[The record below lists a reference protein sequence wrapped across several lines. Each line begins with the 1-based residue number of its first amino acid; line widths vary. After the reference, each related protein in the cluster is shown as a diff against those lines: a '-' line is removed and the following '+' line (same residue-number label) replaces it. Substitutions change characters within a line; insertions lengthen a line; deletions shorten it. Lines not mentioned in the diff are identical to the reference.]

1 MNAINFSHVTL
12 DMEQLK
18 YLERVF
24 FQNTT
29 CGACT
34 NVLSHYLLP
43 ERKLQFIGQKKEIN
57 ISESDA
63 DMWDVF
69 ASDVF
74 RQMLCF
80 GFVMFTIDDV
90 RCLSLKEVNMLQ
102 FDPVTKE
109 IFAVNNPLQKKQ
121 KQVYIV
127 NAFGT
132 SPLYDGTITS
142 VMAKV
147 APEIEFLQ
155 ALHRHALTIETQKIN
170 PDVYCETV
178 NRVPLKKEIRHY
190 DDFRFNESGVN
201 YDAGTAPDRTSHF
214 QYSLKEKKAVMNEYE
229 LQQNVLNRMQ
239 RDVDDEQRN
248 DAYNIE
254 RLRKRLKTPKQNFH
268 ALPPDVR
275 INKVFSTTARQDL
288 VQISRMIEQK
298 ICAVMGVPR
307 SMLINDS
314 VARADTEA
322 THDCFRVTLKRYRK
336 NVAHALSV
344 AASLVFS
351 ESINIILPDSYHGPT
366 EELLKFYILGVISF
380 ETYAHTVQN
389 MYNLSLDEHV
399 ITEPLDETQRKE
411 LVMAC
416 MQSMVTQ
423 HHGRT

>member
-1 MNAINFSHVTL
+1 
-12 DMEQLK
+12 MEQLK
-18 YLERVF
+18 YLERMF
-24 FQNTT
+24 FNNAI

-43 ERKLQFIGQKKEIN
+43 ERKLQFLGKSKQIDVDE
-57 ISESDA
+57 SEA

-80 GFVMFTIDDV
+80 GFVMFTLDDV

-102 FDPVTKE
+102 FDPTTRE
-109 IFAVNNPLQKKQ
+109 IFAVNNPLQKKNT
-121 KQVYIV
+121 QVYIV
-127 NAFGT
+127 NAFGM
-132 SPLYDGTITS
+132 SPLHDGTITS
-142 VMAKV
+142 VMAKI

-178 NRVPLKKEIRHY
+178 NRVPLKREIRHGGS
-190 DDFRFNESGVN
+190 DFRFDMSSGGRMTDTN
-201 YDAGTAPDRTSHF
+201 YGKTQ
-214 QYSLKEKKAVMNEYE
+214 QYEYTLKDQKMAMKEYK
-229 LQQNVLNRMQ
+229 LQQGVLNQMQ
-239 RDVDDEQRN
+239 EDVDDQQRN

-254 RLRKRLKTPKQNFH
+254 RLHKRLKTPKQNFH

-351 ESINIILPDSYHGPT
+351 ESINVVLPDSYHGPT

-389 MYNLSLDEHV
+389 MYNLSMDDHV
-399 ITEPLDETQRKE
+399 ITAPLNEEQRNE